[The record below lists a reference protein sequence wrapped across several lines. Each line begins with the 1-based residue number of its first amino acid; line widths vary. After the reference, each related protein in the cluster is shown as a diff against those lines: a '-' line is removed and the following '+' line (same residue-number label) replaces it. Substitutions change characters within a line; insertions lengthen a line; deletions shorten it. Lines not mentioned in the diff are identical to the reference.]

1 VIPLAP
7 ALAALRARTPV
18 VIDGLEVTAVLRAHR
33 TSFGGVD
40 AQFEVKIPK
49 AGGFVTAQIWA
60 LTEDDGKTWRSYAT
74 NG

>member
-1 VIPLAP
+1 
-7 ALAALRARTPV
+7 
-18 VIDGLEVTAVLRAHR
+18 LEVTAVLRAHR